1 MVSKQKILII
11 IGGNYWSEIKRA
23 EQYLPHY
30 LSRYHQVTCFEYP
43 QFTKMARL
51 LKKEIPLLEKLNN
64 NLVIYHSFGI
74 LPYGRIFVMIN
85 LINHFFNYLIMK
97 IIIKKVTHFDLIIS
111 FTPEVAFLPV
121 KNQVKLIYHVLDDY
135 AVLPWW
141 NNPLSRFQLK
151 ILEEKTIKRADE
163 IIAVSKKLAA
173 KFKKYNKNIYLYP
186 TPADLS
192 NYFVF
197 NKQKQKINDILS
209 IKRPIVGFIGSGTIK
224 GKIDLQLLNYLADK
238 YPEINFVFIGLFD
251 ESIIDFRGYPNLINL
266 GYKPLQLLSSYIKHF
281 DVGII
286 PYCLNRFGQS
296 AYPVKI
302 MEYLAL
308 GKPVVSTFLPSLDDL
323 AQRRI
328 IYTAESTEEF
338 AKNIKIALKEKDENL
353 KKARIGEA
361 KKNDWKVR
369 IIQYLKF
376 LELA

>member
-1 MVSKQKILII
+1 M
-11 IGGNYWSEIKRA
+11 
-23 EQYLPHY
+23 
-30 LSRYHQVTCFEYP
+30 
-43 QFTKMARL
+43 
-51 LKKEIPLLEKLNN
+51 
-64 NLVIYHSFGI
+64 
-74 LPYGRIFVMIN
+74 
-85 LINHFFNYLIMK
+85 
-97 IIIKKVTHFDLIIS
+97 
-111 FTPEVAFLPV
+111 
-121 KNQVKLIYHVLDDY
+121 
-135 AVLPWW
+135 
-141 NNPLSRFQLK
+141 
-151 ILEEKTIKRADE
+151 
-163 IIAVSKKLAA
+163 
-173 KFKKYNKNIYLYP
+173 
-186 TPADLS
+186 
-192 NYFVF
+192 
-197 NKQKQKINDILS
+197 
-209 IKRPIVGFIGSGTIK
+209 GFIGSGTIK